1 MQTATTVSQWG
12 NNNVICVPVEILKRA
27 QVELNDKL
35 FFDVDENKRI
45 ILTKDLVPTHGTL
58 EYLFKDYTG
67 GAFQAELIDL
77 GEAVGNEKW

>member
-1 MQTATTVSQWG
+1 MQIATTVSQWG
-12 NNNVICVPVEILKRA
+12 NSNAIRVPVEILKRA

-45 ILTKDLVPTHGTL
+45 ILTKDPVPRHGTL
-58 EYLFKDYTG
+58 EYLFKDYTD
-67 GAFQAELIDL
+67 GAFQSELIDL